1 MTSLKSLAPVILVSL
16 FGGCVAPHPLS
27 TEEKLERRQDLNNW
41 VKCVEEQEIHEIKQ
55 DATGEPKTR
64 PPSCD

>member
-41 VKCVEEQEIHEIKQ
+41 VKCVEEQ
-55 DATGEPKTR
+55 
-64 PPSCD
+64 